1 MDLRRAR
8 PSAGSRDASRSAG
21 AEPLRILRRGRGGQV
36 VRRRRFRGGLLLC
49 LSLGALAVLGGA
61 FYGARRYVRHSPRF
75 LLRRIEFS
83 QTRYAP
89 AADLRRTLQRHL
101 GRNLFRLDPARLG
114 RDLETRRWVRRAV
127 VKRVLP
133 DGLFCAIEERVPRGL
148 AFLRDR
154 VWLVD
159 GEGVPIDP
167 YGGQARDYSVPIFV
181 GVDQRNPARM
191 RAQIRRGVAL
201 VEYLQGT
208 YPALAK
214 EISEVDLARDD
225 RLDLHM
231 NKGGAAVRLDPEDF
245 GENLDRYLTLRDYLA
260 TDFGDGAY
268 VDLRFKDRIA
278 FRPLV
283 ASNENRGD

>member
-1 MDLRRAR
+1 MELKPRRLAT
-8 PSAGSRDASRSAG
+8 GSREAARSAS

-36 VRRRRFRGGLLLC
+36 LRRRRLRSGLLLAVPLC
-49 LSLGALAVLGGA
+49 ALVVLGGA
-61 FYGARRYVRHSPRF
+61 AWGARQYVRHSPRF

-83 QTRYAP
+83 ETRYAP
-89 AADLRRTLQRHL
+89 SADLRKVLQRHL
-101 GRNLFRLDPARLG
+101 GRNIFRLDPARLG
-114 RDLETRRWVRRAV
+114 RDLEERRWVKRAV
-127 VKRVLP
+127 VKRLLP

-148 AFLRDR
+148 AALRDR

-159 GEGVPIDP
+159 ADGVPIDP
-167 YGGQARDYSVPIFV
+167 YGGQTQDYSLPIFT
-181 GVDQRNPARM
+181 GVDERNPGRM
-191 RAQIRRGVAL
+191 RTQIARGVAL
-201 VEYLQGT
+201 VEYLQDS

-214 EISEVDLARDD
+214 EVSEVDLARDD

-231 NKGGAAVRLDPEDF
+231 NKGGAAVRLDPVDF

-283 ASNENRGD
+283 ASNGNKGD

>member
-1 MDLRRAR
+1 MKRAR
-8 PSAGSRDASRSAG
+8 ASGGSQDAARAAH
-21 AEPLRILRRGRGGQV
+21 AEPLGILRRDRSGQ
-36 VRRRRFRGGLLLC
+36 VRRRRRYRGGLLLAA
-49 LSLGALAVLGGA
+49 SLGALALLGGA
-61 FYGARRYVRHSPRF
+61 AYGARRYLTHSPRF
-75 LLRRIEFS
+75 LLRRIELS
-83 QTRYAP
+83 ETRYAP
-89 AADLRRTLQRHL
+89 ASNLKAALEPHL

-114 RDLETRRWVRRAV
+114 RDLEARRWVKRAV

-148 AFLRDR
+148 ALLRDR

-167 YGGQARDYSVPIFV
+167 YGGQAQDYSLPILV
-181 GVDQRNPARM
+181 GIDERNPARM
-191 RAQIRRGVAL
+191 RAQVRRGVAL

-214 EISEVDLARDD
+214 EISEVDLARED
-225 RLDLHM
+225 RLDLHL
-231 NKGGAAVRLDPEDF
+231 NKGGAVVRLDPTDF

-283 ASNENRGD
+283 AANGNRGD

>member
-1 MDLRRAR
+1 MKRAR
-8 PSAGSRDASRSAG
+8 HGGGSPGAARSG
-21 AEPLRILRRGRGGQV
+21 DAEPLRILRRGRGGQV
-36 VRRRRFRGGLLLC
+36 RKRRRFRGGLLLAAPLC
-49 LSLGALAVLGGA
+49 ALAVLGGA
-61 FYGARRYVRHSPRF
+61 SYGAHRYVTRSPRF

-83 QTRYAP
+83 ETRHAP
-89 AADLRRTLQRHL
+89 ADDLRRTLSRYV

-114 RDLETRRWVRRAV
+114 RDLEARRWVKRAV

-148 AFLRDR
+148 ALLRDR

-159 GEGVPIDP
+159 DEGVPIDP
-167 YGGQARDYSVPIFV
+167 YGGQAQSYSFPIFT
-181 GVDQRNPARM
+181 GIDERNSGRM

-201 VEYLQGT
+201 VAYLQGA

-214 EISEVDLARDD
+214 EISEVDLRRED
-225 RLDLHM
+225 RLDLRM
-231 NKGGAAVRLDPEDF
+231 NKGGATVRLDPGNF

-283 ASNENRGD
+283 ASNADKGD

>member
-1 MDLRRAR
+1 MKRAR
-8 PSAGSRDASRSAG
+8 ASGRSQDAARAAN
-21 AEPLRILRRGRGGQV
+21 AEPLRILRRDRSGQ
-36 VRRRRFRGGLLLC
+36 VRRRRRYRGALLLGA
-49 LSLGALAVLGGA
+49 SLGALALLSGA
-61 FYGARRYVRHSPRF
+61 SYGARRYLTHSPRF
-75 LLRRIEFS
+75 LLRRIELS
-83 QTRYAP
+83 ETRYAP
-89 AADLRRTLQRHL
+89 ASNLMAALQPHL

-114 RDLETRRWVRRAV
+114 RDLEARRWVKRAV

-148 AFLRDR
+148 ALLRDR

-167 YGGQARDYSVPIFV
+167 YGGQAQDYSLPIFV
-181 GVDQRNPARM
+181 GIDERNPART
-191 RAQIRRGVAL
+191 RAQVRRGVDL
-201 VEYLQGT
+201 VAYLQGT

-225 RLDLHM
+225 RLDLHL
-231 NKGGAAVRLDPEDF
+231 NKGGAVVRLDPADF

-283 ASNENRGD
+283 AANGNRGD

>member
-1 MDLRRAR
+1 MKRAR
-8 PSAGSRDASRSAG
+8 ASGGSQDAARAAN
-21 AEPLRILRRGRGGQV
+21 AEPPRILRRDRSGQ
-36 VRRRRFRGGLLLC
+36 VRRRRRYRGGLLLGAA
-49 LSLGALAVLGGA
+49 LGALALLGGA
-61 FYGARRYVRHSPRF
+61 AYGARRYLTHSPRF
-75 LLRRIEFS
+75 VLRRIEIS
-83 QTRYAP
+83 ETRYAP
-89 AADLRRTLQRHL
+89 ASNLKAALQPHL

-114 RDLETRRWVRRAV
+114 RDLEARRWVKRAV

-148 AFLRDR
+148 ALLRDR

-167 YGGQARDYSVPIFV
+167 YGGQAQDYSLPIFV
-181 GVDQRNPARM
+181 GIDERHPARM
-191 RAQIRRGVAL
+191 RAQVRQGVAL

-214 EISEVDLARDD
+214 EISEVDLARAD
-225 RLDLHM
+225 RLDLHL
-231 NKGGAAVRLDPEDF
+231 NKGGAVVRLDPADF

-283 ASNENRGD
+283 AANGIRGD